1 MTDQEY
7 VQERTWVERGFE
19 KFDLYKM
26 PVGDVVKKLQKIS
39 EAATLKT
46 YVDVQVSVAGDQVV
60 VSGKRQET
68 REEVLE
74 RLAVEK

>member
-7 VQERTWVERGFE
+7 VQNRTWVERGFE

-26 PVGDVVKKLQKIS
+26 PVDDVVKKLQKIS
-39 EAATLKT
+39 EAAILTT
-46 YVDVQVSVAGDQVV
+46 YTDVRVSVAGDQVV
-60 VSGKRQET
+60 VSGMRQET

>member
-7 VQERTWVERGFE
+7 VQNRTWVERGFE

-46 YVDVQVSVAGDQVV
+46 YADVRVSVAGDQVV

-74 RLAVEK
+74 RLAVES